1 MWRQNGFHCLM
12 RLILLTIFTL
22 TAFAANSVLVRSA
35 LASGAIGPAAFGAIR
50 LASGAGV
57 LLVLTVLTGAQR
69 ALFAKGSVI
78 SSAALLIYVVGFSY
92 AYLWLDTGTGA
103 LILFGGVQVT
113 MFAGAL
119 MAGEKM
125 PASRWLGAG
134 LAMLGLALLFGPK
147 ASRPDALGAGLM
159 AVAAIGWGVYSLR
172 GRVVSSPLP
181 ASASTFLLAAPLAAL
196 LWLLVPDSVEVS
208 PQGVGLAIASGAIAS
223 GLGYALWYTVL
234 PQIRASTAAVS
245 QLSVPIIALAG
256 GMLLLSEPLTAS
268 FLMAAPL
275 IIIGVLVAL
284 RR

>member
-1 MWRQNGFHCLM
+1 M
-12 RLILLTIFTL
+12 RLILLTMFTL
-22 TAFAANSVLVRSA
+22 IAFAANSVLVRSA
-35 LASGAIGPAAFGAIR
+35 LASESIGPAAFGAVR
-50 LASGAGV
+50 LASGGGM
-57 LLVLTVLTGAQR
+57 LLVLTLITRERR
-69 ALFAKGSVI
+69 ALFPSGSAV
-78 SSAALLIYVVGFSY
+78 SSAALLVYVVGFSY

-125 PASRWLGAG
+125 PRTKWIGAG

-147 ASRPDALGAGLM
+147 AGRPDVFGAALM
-159 AVAAIGWGVYSLR
+159 VVAAVGWGVYSLR
-172 GRVVSSPLP
+172 GRGVKRPLA
-181 ASASTFLLAAPLAAL
+181 ASASTFLLATPLATG
-196 LWLLVPDSVEVS
+196 LWLVVPDGVSIS

-234 PQIRASTAAVS
+234 PQLRSSTAAVL

-256 GMLLLSEPLTAS
+256 GMLLLSEPLTWS
-268 FLMAAPL
+268 FALAAPL
-275 IIIGVLVAL
+275 IIIGVLVAI